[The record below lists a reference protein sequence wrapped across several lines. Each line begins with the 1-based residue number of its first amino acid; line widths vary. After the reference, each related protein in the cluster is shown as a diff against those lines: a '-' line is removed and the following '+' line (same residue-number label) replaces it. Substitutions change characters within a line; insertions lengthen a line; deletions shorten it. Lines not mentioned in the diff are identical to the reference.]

1 MKKNRLNHIPQFIAM
16 SLLVAGFVLLP
27 VSSPVR
33 AAGAAGADAFG
44 TNGANGID
52 GADGASANGA
62 NGGPVGGNGGIGGDG
77 GDGTV
82 GGSVTGEVTI
92 GRSEERRVGKG
103 CGGGGA

>member
-52 GADGASANGA
+52 GADGTSADGA
-62 NGGPVGGNGGIGGDG
+62 NGGAVGGNRGLAGDG
-77 GDGTV
+77 GDGPD
-82 GGSVTGEVTI
+82 GGSGSVEIPG
-92 GRSEERRVGKG
+92 GRRAGDDGRPRGR
-103 CGGGGA
+103 